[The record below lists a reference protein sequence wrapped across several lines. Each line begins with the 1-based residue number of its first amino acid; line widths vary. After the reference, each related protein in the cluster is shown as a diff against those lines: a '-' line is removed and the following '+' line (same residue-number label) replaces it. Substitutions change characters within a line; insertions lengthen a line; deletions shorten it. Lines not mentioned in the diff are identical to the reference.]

1 MGNLF
6 NYRKKIKN
14 IKLQFKPKDEIGGME
29 CIMNSFYLI
38 ADKITNGKNIS
49 TYKMFLVLSVV
60 TGLIGMSVIT
70 VPFFITGKICW
81 QIMTIIIGY
90 PTTFCGLFGGT
101 IYLYRKD

>member
-29 CIMNSFYLI
+29 CIMNSIYLI
-38 ADKITNGKNIS
+38 ADKITKGKNIS

-60 TGLIGMSVIT
+60 TWLIGMSVIT
-70 VPFFITGKICW
+70 VPFFITGKISW

-90 PTTFCGLFGGT
+90 PTTF
-101 IYLYRKD
+101 